1 VSQARG
7 AAALR
12 HLFQH
17 RTAVNLPDGMGGV
30 ARTWLTVDRL
40 WGAIEAVSDGPAL
53 AEERPIA
60 MLAHRV
66 TLRAPNTLAPGD
78 RLVLGARVFE
88 VQSVTDPDGRGRLSR
103 CRCLEEQT

>member
-1 VSQARG
+1 MS
-7 AAALR
+7 AAVPALR

-17 RTAVNLPDGMGGV
+17 RTAVDLPDGSGGMV
-30 ARTWLTVDRL
+30 RTWLTVDRL
-40 WGAIEAVSDGPAL
+40 WGAIEPIAEGAAL

-60 MLAHRV
+60 MLAQRV
-66 TLRAPNTLAPGD
+66 TVRAPNTLAPGD
-78 RLVLGARVFE
+78 RLVLGARILE